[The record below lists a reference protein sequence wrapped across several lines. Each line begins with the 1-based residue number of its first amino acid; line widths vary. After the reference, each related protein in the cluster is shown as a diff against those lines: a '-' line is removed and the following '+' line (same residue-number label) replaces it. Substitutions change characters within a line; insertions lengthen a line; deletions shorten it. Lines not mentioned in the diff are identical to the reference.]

1 MTVHVVIPATV
12 VSIHAA
18 DDLNLAALAL
28 DAIDLPT
35 VISNEAVE
43 LAASDH
49 SFPPPFDLVVTL
61 RRLVI

>member
-1 MTVHVVIPATV
+1 VTVHVVIPATV